1 MIINNNIEKKVD
13 IETKCPRCGKKI
25 SNYTCDFCGYKLK
38 EEKALILESQKIFSD
53 STNDQ
58 AEYYALCPDCGMQVF
73 NDEQKCPNCGCNL
86 DWNVE
91 ELKTNK
97 TSCFCCGEYIDKNTE
112 ICPKCGANL
121 TQLDISESRNPYT
134 KKYLMRD
141 GSVMEGNGW
150 YIGGAIALVAGIMF
164 FLYFITFGADTFSI
178 VTSVVIAGIG
188 VLLTMIGSYRKHKG
202 KTIVRKENDKI
213 RETNPDFK
221 TDEDTEDVWDKIKKL
236 TKKEQPIYNIA
247 NNSENKLNQLSMHEE
262 LRNLKSL
269 LDENI
274 LTQSEFDEAKKA
286 ILEKYQKN
294 INQ

>member
-1 MIINNNIEKKVD
+1 MIISNNIEKKVD

-73 NDEQKCPNCGCNL
+73 NDEKKCSNCGCHL

-97 TSCFCCGEYIDKNTE
+97 TSCFCCGEFVDTNTE

-121 TQLDISESRNPYT
+121 KQLDISESRNPYT

-150 YIGGAIALVAGIMF
+150 LRWGTVALISGF
-164 FLYFITFGADTFSI
+164 FITLYFLIFGADTPSI
-178 VTSVVIAGIG
+178 ITSVVIMCIGIACS
-188 VLLTMIGSYRKHKG
+188 VYGSYKVHKG
-202 KTIVRKENDKI
+202 KIIVRKDNDKI
-213 RETNPDFK
+213 RKTNPDFK
-221 TDEDTEDVWDKIKKL
+221 SQEDQEDIWDKLKKL